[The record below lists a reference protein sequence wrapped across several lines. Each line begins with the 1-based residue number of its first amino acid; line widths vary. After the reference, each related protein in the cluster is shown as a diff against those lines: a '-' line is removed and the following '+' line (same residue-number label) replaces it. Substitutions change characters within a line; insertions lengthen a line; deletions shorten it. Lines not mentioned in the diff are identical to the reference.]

1 MKFSILIAHYN
12 NWNYFQEC
20 YQSIKN
26 QTYHDYEIVIVDD
39 CSTDDSYEKFTEL
52 SRKDDKIK
60 LFQNSE
66 NKKVGY
72 TKRRC
77 IDEASGEICGFLDP
91 DDMITVSAIEEVMNC
106 YHSNPHIIST
116 YSKIK
121 LINEKSEEIGEF
133 KNTLKIKNGDKL
145 FFNINFEV
153 AHFFTFKKEFY
164 NKTEGINSFLI
175 ISEDQDL
182 YLKLYEVG
190 EFYFIDKI
198 QYLYRIHDKGIS
210 QNKGKTAQQKLDWHT
225 VLLTT
230 CRRRNIS
237 VLYGKKVESIENLPR
252 FIFDQEN
259 TFFKKLKRKFL

>member
-164 NKTEGINSFLI
+164 NKTEGINFELTSAV
-175 ISEDQDL
+175 DQDL
-182 YLKLYEVG
+182 YMKLYEKG
-190 EFYFIDKI
+190 GFYFLDKY
-198 QYLYRIHDKGIS
+198 QYLYRLHEKGVSQDKS
-210 QNKGKTAQQKLDWHT
+210 KKDKLNKNWHI

-230 CRRRNIS
+230 CKRRNIS

>member
-26 QTYHDYEIVIVDD
+26 QTYQDYEIVIVDD
-39 CSTDDSYEKFTEL
+39 FSTDDSYEKLTEL
-52 SRKDDKIK
+52 SRKDNKIK

-91 DDMITVSAIEEVMNC
+91 DDMITVSAIKEVMNC

-121 LINEKSEEIGEF
+121 LINEKSEEIGDF
-133 KNTLKIKNGDKL
+133 KLTKKVKKYPQI

-153 AHFFTFKKEFY
+153 AHFFTFKKDAY
-164 NKTEGINSFLI
+164 NKTEGINASLI

-182 YLKLYEVG
+182 YLKLYELG
-190 EFYFIDKI
+190 NFHFINSF
-198 QYLYRIHDKGIS
+198 QYYYRIHENGIS
-210 QNKGKTAQQKLDWHT
+210 QNKSKSEQQKADWHK
-225 VLLTT
+225 VLLDA
-230 CRRRNIS
+230 CNRRGITK
-237 VLYGKKVESIENLPR
+237 LYGKDVNSIENLPQ
-252 FIFDQEN
+252 FIFKNEN
-259 TFFKKLKRKFL
+259 TFFKKIIRKLS